1 MGILRVAHA
10 GNISFINSVLALST
24 SSSNLS
30 TDSSPYP
37 ASETEE
43 TEETGETNSRLGVS
57 SVSVVSVV
65 SGKEGSRYRLTA
77 DSISER
83 WYPLAPTPTQNQKMI
98 AGWLMLTKTG
108 LKAPSKNY

>member
-10 GNISFINSVLALST
+10 SNISLFILSNSLSKTST
-24 SSSNLS
+24 SLLA
-30 TDSSPYP
+30 YL
-37 ASETEE
+37 EG
-43 TEETGETNSRLGVS
+43 ETGETCETNSRLGVS

-83 WYPLAPTPTQNQKMI
+83 WYPLAP
-98 AGWLMLTKTG
+98 
-108 LKAPSKNY
+108 SKNY